1 MYSQHRQADNKAV
14 FDKTNSTLTSAG
26 PPTGQTA
33 LESDDDPDEFVGPS
47 PQEWGD
53 QITLDHAFPTL
64 DPDEFK
70 LGKLYGIDCAVIMK
84 DRSHGEIGVQAE
96 STKNTVDTVHA
107 INMFAGQRKIKAAYS
122 DGSEE
127 IQAACKQ
134 LCIPHTTST
143 PGRPR
148 SNGVAERTVRQVIT
162 GVRVALHAAGLP
174 DPFWQYAASHWCHSH
189 NITSGE
195 GSGQHSAYYHKW

>member
-1 MYSQHRQADNKAV
+1 
-14 FDKTNSTLTSAG
+14 L
-26 PPTGQTA
+26 
-33 LESDDDPDEFVGPS
+33 
-47 PQEWGD
+47 
-53 QITLDHAFPTL
+53 
-64 DPDEFK
+64 
-70 LGKLYGIDCAVIMK
+70 K
-84 DRSHGEIGVQAE
+84 DRSHGEIGFEAE
-96 STKNTVDTVHA
+96 SSKNTADTVHA

-162 GVRVALHAAGLP
+162 GVRVALHSAGLP
-174 DPFWQYAASHWCHSH
+174 DPFWQYAARHWCHGY
-189 NITSGE
+189 NITPGE
-195 GSGQHSAYYHKW
+195 KPGQRSAYFYKWGHDFAGQLIPFGALIRYKVGPLKQRLWSKLQAQSVPGIFLGYKLHPGGEWRGEYTVQSLRAYNNTV